1 MATHCELSPALS
13 PQAYR
18 RYRLDA
24 IFLGHKWDPQVFDR
38 STIADRAI
46 LVAAEDWSELS
57 AAAESLFEETLLVE
71 RTLQRRARESGR
83 AEYLPRRAA
92 RRLADL
98 AEPPARNAR
107 LMRFDFHPT
116 SEGWRLS
123 EVNSDVPGGLNEASV
138 FQQLWPSRSSGWRD
152 TGQPGESYVH
162 ELIKTFALGASSRVG
177 LIHAT
182 AYSDDWQHM
191 AFLRD
196 LLAQRGIEAIGVAPT
211 SIELDAGRM
220 LVDGQPLDAALRF
233 FPGDWLLFSREGTP
247 WFARHPA
254 SLSNPLHALFSQNK
268 FFPVACATAEV
279 AIPTWQRY
287 LPLTA
292 ALRIVD
298 LVGSSDV
305 AKPSFGRVGEGID
318 AIPRIKI
325 RDRIG
330 IAMDVLLGEGSWVRQ
345 ARFDS
350 INVGSRRE
358 PRHVCIGV
366 YCVDG
371 KTVGC
376 YGRISPQEIVGM
388 SAADAPVFVTH

>member
-46 LVAAEDWSELS
+46 LVAEEDWSELS
-57 AAAESLFEETLLVE
+57 AAAETLFAETLLVE
-71 RTLQRRARESGR
+71 RTLHRRARESGQTQ
-83 AEYLPRRAA
+83 YLPRRAA

-98 AEPPARNAR
+98 AEPSATNAR

-116 SEGWRLS
+116 SDGWRLS
-123 EVNSDVPGGLNEASV
+123 EVNSDVPGGLNEATV
-138 FQQLWPSRSSGWRD
+138 FQQLWPSRSRGWRD
-152 TGQPGESYVH
+152 TGQPGESYVQ
-162 ELIKTFALGASSRVG
+162 ELTKTFALGASSRVG

-196 LLAQRGIEAIGVAPT
+196 LLARRGIEAIGVAPT

-220 LVDGQPLDAALRF
+220 LVDGKPLDAALRF

-247 WFARHPA
+247 WFARHPT

-268 FFPVACATAEV
+268 FFPVACATADV

-287 LPLTA
+287 LPQTA
-292 ALRIVD
+292 ALGIAD
-298 LVGSSDV
+298 LVVSSDV
-305 AKPSFGRVGEGID
+305 AKPSFGRVGEGIA
-318 AIPRIKI
+318 AIPRIRM
-325 RDRIG
+325 RDRVG
-330 IAMDVLLGEGSWVRQ
+330 IAMDVLLAKGTWVRQ

-350 INVGSRRE
+350 VNVGSQRE

-366 YCVDG
+366 YCVEG
-371 KTVGC
+371 KAVGC

-388 SAADAPVFVTH
+388 SAADAPVFVTN

>member
-1 MATHCELSPALS
+1 MAANCELSPALS

-24 IFLGHKWDPQVFDR
+24 IFQGHKWDPQVFDR

-46 LVAAEDWSELS
+46 LVAEEDWSELS
-57 AAAESLFEETLLVE
+57 TAAETLFDETLHVE

-98 AEPPARNAR
+98 TNPPAASAR

-116 SEGWRLS
+116 REGWRLS
-123 EVNSDVPGGLNEASV
+123 EVNSDVPGGLNEATV
-138 FQQLWPSRSSGWRD
+138 FQQLWPSRSAGWRD
-152 TGQPGESYVH
+152 TGQPGESYVDD
-162 ELIKTFALGASSRVG
+162 LIKTFALDASSRVG

-191 AFLRD
+191 AFLRE
-196 LLAQRGIEAIGVAPT
+196 LLAQRGIEAIGIAPT
-211 SIELDAGRM
+211 SIELEAGGM

-254 SLSNPLHALFSQNK
+254 TLSNPLHALFSQNK
-268 FFPVACATAEV
+268 FFPVACAAADVEL
-279 AIPTWQRY
+279 PTWQRY
-287 LPLTA
+287 LPRTA

-298 LVGSSDV
+298 LVGSSDI
-305 AKPSFGRVGEGID
+305 AKPSFGRVGEGIA
-318 AIPRIKI
+318 AIPRIRM
-325 RDRIG
+325 RDRIC
-330 IAMDVLLGEGSWVRQ
+330 IAMHVLLSKGTWVRQ
-345 ARFDS
+345 ARFNS
-350 INVGSRRE
+350 INVGSNRE
-358 PRHVCIGV
+358 PQHVCIGV

-371 KTVGC
+371 KAVGC

-388 SAADAPVFVTH
+388 SAADAPVFVTN

>member
-38 STIADRAI
+38 SAIADRAI
-46 LVAAEDWSELS
+46 LVAEEDWSELT
-57 AAAESLFEETLLVE
+57 AAAETLFEETLLVE

-92 RRLADL
+92 LRLAHL
-98 AEPPARNAR
+98 ADPPTTKAR

-123 EVNSDVPGGLNEASV
+123 EVNSDVPGGLNEATL
-138 FQQLWPSRSSGWRD
+138 FQQLWPSRSVRWRD
-152 TGQPGESYVH
+152 TGQPGESYVQR
-162 ELIKTFALGASSRVG
+162 LIDTFALGAGSRVG

-191 AFLRD
+191 AYLRE
-196 LLAQRGIEAIGVAPT
+196 LLAKRGIEAIGVAPT
-211 SIELDAGRM
+211 SIELDEGQM
-220 LVDGQPLDAALRF
+220 LVAGKPLDAALRF

-247 WFARHPA
+247 WFAQHPA

-268 FFPVACATAEV
+268 FFPVACAAADVE
-279 AIPTWQRY
+279 IPTWQRY
-287 LPLTA
+287 LPPTA

-305 AKPSFGRVGEGID
+305 AKPSFGRVGEGIA
-318 AIPRIKI
+318 AISRIRM

-330 IAMDVLLGEGSWVRQ
+330 IAMHLLLGKGTWVRQ
-345 ARFDS
+345 KKFDS
-350 INVGSRRE
+350 INVGSHGE
-358 PRHVCIGV
+358 PQHVCIGV

-376 YGRISPQEIVGM
+376 YGRVSPHEIVGM
-388 SAADAPVFVTH
+388 SAADAPVFVTN